1 MDIRV
6 AWGACWTNL
15 WGVEKFWQ
23 KRERRGRETVEETGN
38 REERKK
44 KRWKIVL
51 TRRGGEGCVHIFYG
65 RQIIGSYSSPQNYSE
80 EKTHKKLILL
90 MELRQSSAVE
100 SVPSPPQTTGEGAPP
115 TPPER
120 SPVGS
125 PQPIRAR
132 AHSRSDSA
140 GDSGV
145 SATKRIGSST
155 NVTFF
160 KTLGSFSNKNRIT
173 AKKNST
179 FAGGN
184 RLTRKDS
191 AGNVNARRSVSFD
204 RSTFSKNASEST
216 GGRLLVG
223 KGLKRAKEIVVA
235 IDELDEE
242 THKVDD
248 EVLQNISIVNPE
260 KQLEDLAEE
269 EGPEEDDNVCI
280 SIGHHKEKGTG
291 IRRSSEVFIGGDG
304 FFPLSQIKMP
314 RPVYF
319 TMNYDDF
326 EDVKHLTDGSNSVI
340 YKAKSGKMVSYHH
353 AGSRIPPR
361 IVLKVLSEQ
370 VQDARRAKREF
381 DFERDILAA
390 LR

>member
-1 MDIRV
+1 
-6 AWGACWTNL
+6 
-15 WGVEKFWQ
+15 
-23 KRERRGRETVEETGN
+23 
-38 REERKK
+38 
-44 KRWKIVL
+44 
-51 TRRGGEGCVHIFYG
+51 
-65 RQIIGSYSSPQNYSE
+65 
-80 EKTHKKLILL
+80 
-90 MELRQSSAVE
+90 MEFEQPSGVE
-100 SVPSPPQTTGEGAPP
+100 SVPHPPGATGDEAPP
-115 TPPER
+115 NPPDK
-120 SPVGS
+120 SPVDS
-125 PQPIRAR
+125 PKPLRIR
-132 AHSRSDSA
+132 AHSRADSA
-140 GDSGV
+140 GESG
-145 SATKRIGSST
+145 STPTKRSGSST

-191 AGNVNARRSVSFD
+191 GGNVNARRSVSFD
-204 RSTFSKNASEST
+204 RSTFSKQASEPA

-235 IDELDEE
+235 IDELNEE
-242 THKVDD
+242 SHKVND

-260 KQLEDLAEE
+260 KQLEVLAEV

-280 SIGHHKEKGTG
+280 CIGHHKEKGTG

-353 AGSRIPPR
+353 AGSRLPSR

-370 VQDARRAKREF
+370 VKDPRRAKREF